1 MYHVYLS
8 PHFDDVALSC
18 GGMAAAHTAAG
29 GRGRC
34 ITVFA
39 APLPPGT
46 PLSAYVQGQHQR
58 WGDPD
63 AAAANRVRRSEEA
76 AAMACLGLDLTL
88 LDYPDAIYRADRY
101 PSDAHLFGPL
111 HAAEVDL
118 PARLAADL
126 TVILGALDP
135 AGLTIYAPLGLGRH
149 VDHQIVFQAA
159 RHLAGA
165 GWTVQH
171 YEDYP
176 YAAKPAA
183 HATRFAE
190 LGLPAAGPAAPP
202 IYYDITATLEA
213 KIAAIAAYP
222 SQLSG
227 LFDPVD
233 TMPAAV
239 RAYAAAVAAGWGG
252 AAYAERCRRLDSP
265 APGAL

>member
-8 PHFDDVALSC
+8 PHFDDIALSC
-18 GGMAAAHTAAG
+18 GGLAAQHTAAG
-29 GRGRC
+29 GHGGC

-39 APLPPGT
+39 APVPPGT

-76 AAMACLGLDLTL
+76 AAMARLGLDLTL

-101 PSDAHLFGPL
+101 PSDRHLFGPL
-111 HAAEVDL
+111 HAAETDL
-118 PARLAADL
+118 PARLADDL
-126 TVILGALDP
+126 TVILATRDKADL
-135 AGLTIYAPLGLGRH
+135 LIYAPLGLGHH

-159 RHLAGA
+159 RQLVEV
-165 GWTVQH
+165 GWSVQH

-176 YAAKPAA
+176 YAAKSAA
-183 HATRFAE
+183 HAQRFAE
-190 LGLPAAGPAAPP
+190 LGLAADGSPALPVV
-202 IYYDITATLEA
+202 YDIAATLEV
-213 KIAAIAAYP
+213 KIAAIAAYS

-239 RAYAAAVAAGWGG
+239 RAYAAVVAGEGR
-252 AAYAERCRRLDSP
+252 AAYAERCWRLDSP
-265 APGAL
+265 APSAL

>member
-8 PHFDDVALSC
+8 PHFDDIALSC

-29 GRGRC
+29 GCGRC

-39 APLPPGT
+39 APSPPST
-46 PLSAYVQGQHQR
+46 PISAYVQGQHQR

-63 AAAANRVRRSEEA
+63 PAAANRVRRSEEA
-76 AAMACLGLDLTL
+76 AALAGLGLDLTL

-101 PSDAHLFGPL
+101 PSDVYLFGPL
-111 HAAEVDL
+111 HADETDL
-118 PARLAADL
+118 AARLAADL
-126 TVILGALDP
+126 TVILGERAKTD
-135 AGLTIYAPLGLGRH
+135 LTIYAPLGLGRH
-149 VDHQIVFQAA
+149 VDHQLTFQAA
-159 RHLAGA
+159 RRLAGA

-190 LGLPAAGPAAPP
+190 LDLAADDPTVQP

-239 RAYAAAVAAGWGG
+239 RAYAAAVAAGWAG
-252 AAYAERCRRLDSP
+252 AAYAERCWRLDSP

>member
-1 MYHVYLS
+1 MYQVYLS

-18 GGMAAAHTAAG
+18 GGMAAAHTLAG
-29 GRGRC
+29 GRGCC

-58 WGDPD
+58 WGDTD

-76 AAMACLGLDLTL
+76 AALARLGLDLTL

-101 PSDAHLFGPL
+101 PSDAHLFGAL
-111 HAAEVDL
+111 HAAETDL

-126 TVILGALDP
+126 TVILGDRHKAD
-135 AGLTIYAPLGLGRH
+135 LTIYAPLGLGHH
-149 VDHQIVFQAA
+149 VDHQIVFLAA
-159 RHLAGA
+159 RRLAGV
-165 GWTVQH
+165 GWSVQH

-183 HATRFAE
+183 HAQRFAE
-190 LGLPAAGPAAPP
+190 LGLAADGAPALPVG
-202 IYYDITATLEA
+202 YDIAATLDT

-227 LFDPVD
+227 LFDPPAA
-233 TMPAAV
+233 MPVAV
-239 RAYAAAVAAGWGG
+239 RAYAAAVAAGSG
-252 AAYAERCRRLDSP
+252 AAYAERCWRLDSP